1 MNIPENYIQLATEK
15 ANNILSELHR
25 KKCVSV
31 EVSATNGTVII
42 TRKDASFSFCGQFGE
57 LVKNHIEGRNYSD
70 FESKLMA
77 LCSLSVLV
85 SCNSSG
91 ITVLTTISGKRPKN

>member
-1 MNIPENYIQLATEK
+1 MNIPENYMVIATKK

-25 KKCVSV
+25 KKCVCV
-31 EVSATNGTVII
+31 EVSATNGAVKID
-42 TRKDASFSFCGQFGE
+42 RKTAEFSFFGQFGE
-57 LVKNHIEGRNYSD
+57 LVKNLIEKRSSTD
-70 FESKLMA
+70 FEEKLMA

-91 ITVLTTISGKRPKN
+91 ITVLTTIKK